1 MTHEMATK
9 LIFIITLLVPAIF
22 FFSYL
27 FLVNLDRGVEDISLM
42 PAIKYKF
49 FRVFSRTV

>member
-27 FLVNLDRGVEDISLM
+27 FLVNLDRGVEDNFVNASN
-42 PAIKYKF
+42 
-49 FRVFSRTV
+49 